1 MAIPSALRWL
11 AIGWLC
17 GTEKG
22 QPLISP
28 WILYAPDVPVE
39 SDRGRMAHIIL
50 EFGFSPELTSS
61 LVSSSFSWEHVT
73 LWSWQV
79 SCGPKAP
86 KALFGEHGWRSGA
99 EVDGDYEGS

>member
-1 MAIPSALRWL
+1 MAIPSVLRWL

-17 GTEKG
+17 RTEKG
-22 QPLISP
+22 QPLISLRT
-28 WILYAPDVPVE
+28 LYAPDVPVE

-50 EFGFSPELTSS
+50 EFGFSPGLTSS

-79 SCGPKAP
+79 SCGPKA
-86 KALFGEHGWRSGA
+86 LFGEHGWRSGA
-99 EVDGDYEGS
+99 EVDGDYERS